1 MSARVV
7 QFVVPRL
14 ALAVVLTLGCPAP
27 AQQTIE
33 LNKSSD
39 TEDADATHTMP
50 SAMSAPTSMFGSS
63 GVSFDQ
69 LPGSPPPIMLDESS
83 VQWKQFLNN
92 RKNWALMTPRE
103 ILGVPTLQ
111 SIMGVPELGDE
122 LGVSMEQRYLQRLDH
137 EAQRNATNGAGRSMS
152 EDLSRD
158 IKWTGNKDEY
168 RHSGSLFSIP
178 GADAAEGVKSSKALS
193 GGLAGGNRGQADS
206 AWTSP
211 FDVQEISAK
220 QTAEQLK
227 GMEEFRKLMNPS
239 SVVEPA
245 AAGFAAQTV
254 AGPNGKARSAASQ
267 PAVHSYTSLED
278 TFGKPTALTLFGQP
292 APVST
297 APKKA
302 ALVQPPPWMVPQSP
316 STPTFPQR
324 QF

>member
-14 ALAVVLTLGCPAP
+14 ALAVVLTLGCPVS

-39 TEDADATHTMP
+39 TEDADASHTMP
-50 SAMSAPTSMFGSS
+50 SAMSAPTSMFRSS
-63 GVSFDQ
+63 GASFDQ
-69 LPGSPPPIMLDESS
+69 LPGSPPPIMLDDSS
-83 VQWKQFLNN
+83 AQWKQFLNN

-122 LGVSMEQRYLQRLDH
+122 MGMSVEQRYLQRLDH
-137 EAQRNATNGAGRSMS
+137 ETQRNATNGVGRSMGD
-152 EDLSRD
+152 DLSRD
-158 IKWTGNKDEY
+158 IKWTGNKDED
-168 RHSGSLFSIP
+168 RHSGSLFNIP

-193 GGLAGGNRGQADS
+193 GGLTGGNRGQADTTWS
-206 AWTSP
+206 SP
-211 FDVQEISAK
+211 FDVQEISSK

-245 AAGFAAQTV
+245 AAGFGGGAVAAPS
-254 AGPNGKARSAASQ
+254 AKARSTASQ
-267 PAVHSYTSLED
+267 PPTHSYTSLED
-278 TFGKPTALTLFGQP
+278 SFGKPTALTLFGQP
-292 APVST
+292 APVSA